1 MRVCRA
7 ATSRVRLL
15 VAAAHA
21 LFLVV
26 RSSGSTAAAA
36 GAAQARTGMARPP
49 CPCEPPRRDYRVLRC
64 RGGLQSSEV
73 EQSPEFAMDAS
84 YWLELGP
91 RLMTTVKDMIR
102 ATEKLLDHSAASLR
116 ALHLGLEEHGA
127 HLQELQDKAEALRK
141 VRDEGGEEQATGE
154 MLDLT
159 LDVQQELMLHLG
171 TVLML
176 ARRAAFLQDS
186 VSHAERLIHGG
197 VLQELQVQCRGPR
210 LGRLPLERRSAH
222 DAQ

>member
-1 MRVCRA
+1 MWVCCA
-7 ATSRVRLL
+7 ATRRVRLL

-21 LFLVV
+21 LLLV
-26 RSSGSTAAAA
+26 RGGFCTEAAA
-36 GAAQARTGMARPP
+36 GAAQARTGMTRPP
-49 CPCEPPRRDYRVLRC
+49 CPYELRRRDCRVLRC
-64 RGGLQSSEV
+64 RGGHQSSEV
-73 EQSPEFAMDAS
+73 GPEFAMDAS

-102 ATEKLLDHSAASLR
+102 ATEKLLDHSVASLR

-159 LDVQQELMLHLG
+159 LGVQQELMLHLG

-197 VLQELQVQCRGPR
+197 VLQELQVQCRGPTR
-210 LGRLPLERRSAH
+210 ATSFRAAMRA
-222 DAQ
+222 